1 MTPQPAWSR
10 RSLLA
15 AAVVLPGGCSRPRA
29 ASSALVLGDQ
39 AGVTRLRVEA
49 AGVLVDAPYPVRW
62 ANFQGAAPLFEAL
75 NAGAVDTAPAADSPI
90 IAAASAGQSFK
101 VVAASRSSGRSV
113 GLLVPANSPLRRVQ
127 DLAGRQVIVSSARG
141 SIAQYLLIEALR
153 EAKVPDAAVKV
164 GFMLP
169 HDAAAAFQSGR
180 IDAWAT
186 FGTYQAVAEQAG
198 ARLLRDGR
206 GLTTGV
212 GLIAVSNT
220 TLADAGRRAAVS
232 DVLTRFARAGDWAF
246 HNAAPYAEAYAR
258 HTGLPVEVARSVV
271 GWDDPRLGPIT
282 PDIVADLQKVADLFA
297 GLGVFPARVDVA
309 RIVDTSVF
317 RAKA

>member
-1 MTPQPAWSR
+1 MPSPPAWSR
-10 RSLLA
+10 RGLLA
-15 AAVVLPGGCSRPRA
+15 VAAALPAGCGRPTTGT
-29 ASSALVLGDQ
+29 SALVLGDQ
-39 AGVTRLRVEA
+39 AGVNRLRVEA
-49 AGVLVDAPYPVRW
+49 AGTLAGAPYPVKW

-113 GLLVPANSPLRRVQ
+113 GLLVPANSPIRRVQ

-153 EAKVPDAAVKV
+153 EAKVPDTAVKV

-169 HDAAAAFQSGR
+169 HDAAAAFENGR

-206 GLTTGV
+206 GLTTGI

-220 TLADAGRRAAVS
+220 TLGAPGRRAAVS

-246 HNAAPYAEAYAR
+246 HNPAPHAEAYAR
-258 HTGLPVEVARSVV
+258 HTGLPVGVARSVV
-271 GWDDPRLGPIT
+271 GWDDPRLGPVT
-282 PDIVADLQKVADLFA
+282 PEVVADLQKVADLFA
-297 GLGVFPARVDVA
+297 DRGVFPARVQVA

-317 RAKA
+317 RATA